1 MSDIDKRI
9 DHLSEI
15 VANLT
20 KAGPSSTDT
29 RQVDDLMD
37 RVEELQAELKGLA
50 SRKNGVGLSVVQS
63 EIRKATNA
71 LPGIIV
77 PAIKEKFVSVTNQMD
92 DLKDVT
98 KRQTE
103 AQLHSMRQM
112 AQKGLDG
119 HELKARAAVSVLR
132 SSIKG
137 ELS

>member
-15 VANLT
+15 VANLA
-20 KAGPSSTDT
+20 KAGPTSTDT
-29 RQVDDLMD
+29 RQIDDLME
-37 RVEELQAELKGLA
+37 RVEELQAELKRLA
-50 SRKNGVGLSVVQS
+50 AQKPGVGLSVVQS

-77 PAIKEKFVSVTNQMD
+77 PAIKEKFDSVANQMD

-103 AQLHSMRQM
+103 AQLHDMRQL
-112 AQKGLDG
+112 AQKGLDA

-132 SSIKG
+132 NAIAG
-137 ELS
+137 ELK